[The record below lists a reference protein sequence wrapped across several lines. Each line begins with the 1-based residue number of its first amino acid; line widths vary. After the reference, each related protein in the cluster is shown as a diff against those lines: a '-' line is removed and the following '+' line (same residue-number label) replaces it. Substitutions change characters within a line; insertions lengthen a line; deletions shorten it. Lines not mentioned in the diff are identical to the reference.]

1 MLLLAILFLAPAYY
15 VLKARGYSPPIF
27 LWPTI
32 LVTGALWLFQLFGE
46 EWILRNAPALGI
58 ATGLPSI
65 LLLGL
70 SYTLPKRK
78 GAPGM
83 SIEFPCPH
91 CKQVIKFGR
100 QFEGLARQCPKCE
113 EIVSVP
119 SQTTTAEKK

>member
-32 LVTGALWLFQLFGE
+32 LVTGAI
-46 EWILRNAPALGI
+46 WILQLLGEQWIVHNVPVFGI
-58 ATGLPSI
+58 ATWLPSI

-83 SIEFPCPH
+83 SIEFTCPH
-91 CKQVIKFGR
+91 CRQVVKYR
-100 QFEGLARQCPKCE
+100 REFEGLAELCPKCG
-113 EIVSVP
+113 EIVTVP
-119 SQTTTAEKK
+119 SQTTTVETK